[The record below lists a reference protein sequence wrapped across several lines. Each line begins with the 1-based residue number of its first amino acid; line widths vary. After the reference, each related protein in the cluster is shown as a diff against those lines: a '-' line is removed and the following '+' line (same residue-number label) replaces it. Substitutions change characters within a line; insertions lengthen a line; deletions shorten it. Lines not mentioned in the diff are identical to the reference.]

1 VSEILVVRTAT
12 IGAELL
18 RRLPDG
24 TWPKRPE
31 RIEAGEIVLAS
42 IGFSV
47 PLAAI
52 YRTTRLA
59 RDGA

>member
-1 VSEILVVRTAT
+1 MVRSDV
-12 IGAELL
+12 IGADLL

-24 TWPKRPE
+24 NWPE
-31 RIEAGEIVLAS
+31 RPLTITDGDLVLES

-47 PLAAI
+47 PLAAL

-59 RDGA
+59 RP

>member
-1 VSEILVVRTAT
+1 VLHTTE

-24 TWPKRPE
+24 SWPEEPE
-31 RIEAGEIVLAS
+31 LITTGKLRLECID
-42 IGFSV
+42 FSTAL
-47 PLAAI
+47 PGL

-59 RDGA
+59 LPAP